1 MLPGAPVPGRSRKQK
16 KFEDERAGKNFRI
29 GWPDMKTCKLIDRVT
44 MVVALGASICF
55 FWIGEYEAAGAAL
68 SLWPLSRA
76 LISILD
82 VFFLFFTERPLIRS
96 DMPTADL
103 REI

>member
-1 MLPGAPVPGRSRKQK
+1 
-16 KFEDERAGKNFRI
+16 
-29 GWPDMKTCKLIDRVT
+29 MKTCKLIDRAM
-44 MVVALGASICF
+44 MVLALGVSICF
-55 FWIGEYEAAGAAL
+55 LWIGEYEASGAAL

-82 VFFLFFTERPLIRS
+82 VFYMFFTERPLIRS
-96 DMPTADL
+96 SMPAQADL